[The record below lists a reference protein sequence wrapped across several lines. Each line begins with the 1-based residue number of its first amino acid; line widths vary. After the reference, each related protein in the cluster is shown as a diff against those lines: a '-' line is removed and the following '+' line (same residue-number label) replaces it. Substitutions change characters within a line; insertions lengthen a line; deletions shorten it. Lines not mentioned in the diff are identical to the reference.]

1 MELKRKDDRFVYL
14 DEKGLTVAEIV
25 FPMAGRD
32 VVDIESTYVD
42 PTLRGQ
48 GIADKLMRAAVEDI
62 RARGLQAYTSCG
74 YAEKWFSAHPEYSA
88 LWKK

>member
-32 VVDIESTYVD
+32 VVDIEIHLCGPLPAGPGNSGQAD
-42 PTLRGQ
+42 ARRRGRHT
-48 GIADKLMRAAVEDI
+48 GA
-62 RARGLQAYTSCG
+62 GLQAYTSCG